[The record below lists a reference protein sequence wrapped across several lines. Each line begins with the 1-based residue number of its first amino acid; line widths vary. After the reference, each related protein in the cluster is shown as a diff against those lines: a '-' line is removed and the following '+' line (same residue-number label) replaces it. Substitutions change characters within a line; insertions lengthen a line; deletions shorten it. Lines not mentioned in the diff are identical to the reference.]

1 MAASAFLY
9 GIPWSGKDH
18 PLHCEDTSA
27 VHEEEHV
34 EKTEA
39 PDNSQHQLAS
49 LVSESPWKWILQPQ
63 TSLQM
68 MLPQLQSYEKF
79 TQPEFLTHRNC
90 EINGYCFKPV
100 CFEMVCYTTISS

>member
-18 PLHCEDTSA
+18 PLHCEDTKA
-27 VHEEEHV
+27 DHEEAHV

-68 MLPQLQSYEKF
+68 MLPEDYQRWCFRLLEIVSAILLLLSDLKHYQRHNELQKTS
-79 TQPEFLTHRNC
+79 RG
-90 EINGYCFKPV
+90 I
-100 CFEMVCYTTISS
+100 